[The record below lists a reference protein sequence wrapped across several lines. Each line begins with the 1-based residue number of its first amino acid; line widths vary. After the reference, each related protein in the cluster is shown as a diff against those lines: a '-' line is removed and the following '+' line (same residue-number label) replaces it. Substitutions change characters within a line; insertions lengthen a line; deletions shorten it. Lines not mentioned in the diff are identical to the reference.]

1 MFGSLHTY
9 TSAAYPS
16 LSDHKSE
23 RISVSV
29 LGTGDFGRAL
39 AARFAE
45 AGADVRLG
53 TRDINK
59 VRCEVGPG
67 VNIVTNKE
75 AMREGRVVIL
85 AIPGQFQRTLAG
97 LSELRPGTVVVD
109 CSNRHSP
116 VKEGKLT
123 HVEEIARTFP
133 ANVSLVKAL
142 NTLTVTDLT
151 GDRNVVR
158 DVPVASDNP
167 SARVLVTTLITLL
180 GHRPVDLGEL
190 KAARRME
197 NQPLVLF
204 PGYRRPVVA
213 SVSVFVVLQLV
224 SWLRTVLCQ
233 HGNTVWTFSHLLSTL
248 FTVINST
255 CSSHALIMMSV
266 AQLGP
271 VILDY
276 IYLIRGTKYT
286 VIPAWLDTWTSS
298 LKLRLYPLVLVSLTT
313 HTWLATFLPNTS
325 VVSLPPGVPAYL
337 AILLLCLSIHPVISS
352 MMSRQEK
359 LVTISTLSWSS
370 LILATTHALMS
381 SWSSLTSLQCLP
393 SPHQISLILPSLTI
407 FLQVSTSHSHRAT
420 TPTFINKIFYYKR
433 PL

>member
-9 TSAAYPS
+9 SSPSQPS
-16 LSDHKSE
+16 LPDTKSE
-23 RISVSV
+23 RLSVSV

-39 AARFAE
+39 AARLAE
-45 AGADVRLG
+45 AGAEVRLG
-53 TRDINK
+53 TRDINT

-123 HVEEIARTFP
+123 HVEEIARIFP
-133 ANVSLVKAL
+133 GNVSLVKAL
-142 NTLTVTDLT
+142 NTLTVPDLI
-151 GDRNVVR
+151 GDRNVVK

-213 SVSVFVVLQLV
+213 SLSVFVLLQLV
-224 SWLRTVLCQ
+224 SWLRNVLCQ

-286 VIPAWLDTWTSS
+286 AVPAWLETWTTS
-298 LKLRLYPLVLVSLTT
+298 LRLRLYPLVLVSLTT
-313 HTWLATFLPNTS
+313 HTWLATFLTTTS
-325 VVSLPPGVPAYL
+325 TVSLPPGVPAYL
-337 AILLLCLSIHPVISS
+337 AILLLCLSLHPVISS
-352 MMSRQEK
+352 LMSRQEK
-359 LVTISTLSWSS
+359 LVTTSSLSWAG

-381 SWSSLTSLQCLP
+381 SWASLTSLQCLP
-393 SPHQISLILPSLTI
+393 SAHQISLILPSTTI
-407 FLQVSTSHSHRAT
+407 FLQVASQSQSEPVQSNTN
-420 TPTFINKIFYYKR
+420 IY
-433 PL
+433 

>member
-9 TSAAYPS
+9 SSPSQPS
-16 LSDHKSE
+16 LPDTKSE
-23 RISVSV
+23 RLSVSV

-39 AARFAE
+39 AARLAE
-45 AGADVRLG
+45 AGAEVRLG
-53 TRDINK
+53 TRDINT

-123 HVEEIARTFP
+123 HVEEIARIFP
-133 ANVSLVKAL
+133 GNVSLVKAL
-142 NTLTVTDLT
+142 NTLTVPDLI
-151 GDRNVVR
+151 GDRNVVK

-213 SVSVFVVLQLV
+213 SLSVFVLLQLV
-224 SWLRTVLCQ
+224 SWLRNVLCQ

-286 VIPAWLDTWTSS
+286 AVPAWLETWTTS
-298 LKLRLYPLVLVSLTT
+298 LRLRLYPLVLVSLTT
-313 HTWLATFLPNTS
+313 HTWLATFLTTTS
-325 VVSLPPGVPAYL
+325 TVSLPPGVPAYL
-337 AILLLCLSIHPVISS
+337 AILLLCLSLHPVISS
-352 MMSRQEK
+352 LMSRQEK
-359 LVTISTLSWSS
+359 LVTTSSLSWAG

-381 SWSSLTSLQCLP
+381 SWATLTSLQCLP
-393 SPHQISLILPSLTI
+393 SAHQISLILPSTTI
-407 FLQVSTSHSHRAT
+407 FLQVASQSQSEPVQSNTN
-420 TPTFINKIFYYKR
+420 IY
-433 PL
+433 

>member
-1 MFGSLHTY
+1 MMFGSLHTY
-9 TSAAYPS
+9 NTTAFPS
-16 LSDHKSE
+16 SLPDHRSQSQDSE
-23 RISVSV
+23 RLSVSV

-39 AARFAE
+39 AARLAE

-53 TRDINK
+53 TRDINT

-109 CSNRHSP
+109 CSNRHST

-123 HVEEIARTFP
+123 HVEEIARIFP
-133 ANVSLVKAL
+133 GNVSLVKAL
-142 NTLTVTDLT
+142 NTLTVSDLT
-151 GDRNVVR
+151 GARNVVK

-167 SARVLVTTLITLL
+167 SARVLVTTLISLL
-180 GHRPVDLGEL
+180 GHRPLDLGDL
-190 KAARRME
+190 KSARRME

-204 PGYRRPVVA
+204 PGYRRPLVA
-213 SVSVFVVLQLV
+213 SVIVFVLVQLV

-233 HGNTVWTFSHLLSTL
+233 HGNTVWTFSHLLATL
-248 FTVINST
+248 FTVINTT
-255 CSSHALIMMSV
+255 CSSHALIIMSV

-286 VIPAWLDTWTSS
+286 ATPAWLDTWTSS
-298 LKLRLYPLVLVSLTT
+298 LRLRLYPLALVSLTT
-313 HTWLATFLPNTS
+313 HAWLATFLPNTS
-325 VVSLPPGVPAYL
+325 TVSLPPGVPAYL
-337 AILLLCLSIHPVISS
+337 ALLLLCLSLHPVISS
-352 MMSRQEK
+352 MMSSQEK
-359 LVTISTLSWSS
+359 LFTSSSLSWTS
-370 LILATTHALMS
+370 LLLATTHALMS
-381 SWSSLTSLQCLP
+381 SWNSLTSLQCLP

-407 FLQVSTSHSHRAT
+407 FLQVVTH
-420 TPTFINKIFYYKR
+420 INIYYQNKN
-433 PL
+433 